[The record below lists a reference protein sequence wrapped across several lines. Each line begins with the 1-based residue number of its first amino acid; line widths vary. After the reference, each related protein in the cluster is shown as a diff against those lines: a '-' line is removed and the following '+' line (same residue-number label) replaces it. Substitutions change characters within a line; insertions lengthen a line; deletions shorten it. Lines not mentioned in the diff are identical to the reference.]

1 MNGNF
6 KTKYLTP
13 EIKLSENMGEPSK
26 MEAVF
31 EDHILVWFISG
42 ETKIIQAESCH
53 FFKAGDIFLIPR
65 HQLATVLNY
74 AKGGQPHKTVVMHL
88 TVERLRDFYAE
99 LGIRS
104 SLAPPTNKIIM
115 FKGHPLLKSCMASLV
130 PYFDLEEVF
139 PEDVASIKLTEALT
153 ILRTIDTAVDAIL
166 NNFDEPAKVDLVRFM
181 EDHFMFNLSLEKFSY
196 LTGRSLSS
204 FNRDFR
210 NKFGMSPQKWLVIK
224 RLELAHKLILEGTKR
239 PVDVYLEIGFEDLSH
254 FSFAFKKQFGYPPTA
269 LAKTNEKVVPK

>member
-1 MNGNF
+1 MTGNF
-6 KTKYLTP
+6 TTKYLTP

-53 FFKAGDIFLIPR
+53 FFRAGDIFLIPR
-65 HQLATVLNY
+65 YQLATVLNY
-74 AKGGQPHKTVVMHL
+74 AKEGQPHRTVVMHFA
-88 TVERLRDFYAE
+88 VDRLRDFYSE
-99 LGIRS
+99 LGIRP
-104 SLAPPTNKIIM
+104 SLTPPTDKIIV
-115 FKGHPLLKSCMASLV
+115 FKEHPLLKSCMASLV

-139 PEDVASIKLTEALT
+139 PEDVASIKLMEALT
-153 ILRTIDTAVDAIL
+153 VLRTIDTGIDAVF
-166 NNFDEPAKVDLVRFM
+166 NNFDEPVKVDLEKFM

-210 NKFGMSPQKWLVIK
+210 NKFGVSPQKWLIAK
-224 RLELAHKLILEGTKR
+224 RLERAHKLILEGTKR
-239 PVDVYLEIGFEDLSH
+239 PVDVYLEVGFEDLSH

-269 LAKTNEKVVPK
+269 LAKSEKVPK